1 MSETP
6 SSLRSLLA
14 EILTVPPE
22 RITSDAGPGSIPTW
36 DSFRHLQI
44 VLALESEYEVQFDPA
59 RIAALASVMDLMNE
73 LRSLGVNFSADN
85 SA

>member
-1 MSETP
+1 MSATP
-6 SSLRSLLA
+6 SALQLLLA

-22 RITSDAGPGSIPTW
+22 RITPDAGPGSIPTW

-59 RIAALASVMDLMNE
+59 RIAALASVMDLINE
-73 LRSLGVNFSADN
+73 LRSLGVNLSADN